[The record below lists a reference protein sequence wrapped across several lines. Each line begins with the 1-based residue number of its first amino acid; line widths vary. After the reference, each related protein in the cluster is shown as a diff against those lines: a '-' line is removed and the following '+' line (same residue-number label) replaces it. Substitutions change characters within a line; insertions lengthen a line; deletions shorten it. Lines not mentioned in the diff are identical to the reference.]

1 MKQSLLERY
10 LITSFPEQIEAI
22 DVVYLDSFSY
32 YSILSEIIL
41 VEFQIPF
48 ESSLICVFAEK
59 RLSAPLTALKLG
71 EIQQRRC
78 YSIQRVRD

>member
-22 DVVYLDSFSY
+22 DVVYLDLFSY

-48 ESSLICVFAEK
+48 ES
-59 RLSAPLTALKLG
+59 LTL
-71 EIQQRRC
+71 
-78 YSIQRVRD
+78 

>member
-48 ESSLICVFAEK
+48 ES
-59 RLSAPLTALKLG
+59 LTL
-71 EIQQRRC
+71 
-78 YSIQRVRD
+78 